1 MRTNKR
7 KPLDSATLTR
17 AWAKVFDSMA
27 VDDLDAYK
35 AEGWMSAECLMEKTG
50 ATICSARAQLKR
62 LSSLGRLETK
72 KIRVMTGGTARHINI
87 YRPQS

>member
-1 MRTNKR
+1 MT
-7 KPLDSATLTR
+7 S
-17 AWAKVFDSMA
+17 AWAEVFDSMA

-35 AEGWMSAECLMEKTG
+35 AEGWMTPECVMEKTG
-50 ATICSARAQLKR
+50 ASISSARGQLQR
-62 LSSLGRLETK
+62 LTGIGKLETK